1 MTSSFV
7 AASIGA
13 EHLAVEGGR
22 EGRREVHRRRKD
34 AEDRKDRPAAAE
46 LHDRDV
52 IGCDAGQDVAAFE
65 RDAVHQQQQ
74 RRRT

>member
-34 AEDRKDRPAAAE
+34 AEE
-46 LHDRDV
+46 Q
-52 IGCDAGQDVAAFE
+52 IGHAQASLIP
-65 RDAVHQQQQ
+65 
-74 RRRT
+74 